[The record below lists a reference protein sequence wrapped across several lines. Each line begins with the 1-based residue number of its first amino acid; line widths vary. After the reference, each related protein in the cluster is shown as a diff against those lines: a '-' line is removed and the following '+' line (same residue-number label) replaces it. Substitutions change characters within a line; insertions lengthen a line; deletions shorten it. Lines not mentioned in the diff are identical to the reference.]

1 MSTAGLG
8 IGDFRVIVYEPA
20 LTKLMAKNE
29 PPDKFARRM
38 QTLTYTFA
46 VRTAPVSGRKTAWG
60 RHPASENLKN
70 QHRRRGRLRRGPR
83 DFGYGISNGAS
94 YARYVHEGT
103 TVVVAR
109 KRMRRNRKN
118 GRISGGL
125 WANAAEL
132 DFIPGAGIVLLGN
145 HVRGQD
151 ANPWLRNAGMA
162 AFEAQSKFL
171 A

>member
-1 MSTAGLG
+1 MSLSGLG
-8 IGDFRVIVYEPA
+8 IGDYRVFVYEPA
-20 LTKLMAKNE
+20 LTQLMGKNE

-38 QTLTYTFA
+38 QNLTYTFA
-46 VRTAPVSGRKTAWG
+46 VRNAPESGRKVAWG
-60 RHPASENLKN
+60 RHPDSEHLKE

-83 DFGYGISNGAS
+83 DFQYGISNSAS

-103 TVVVAR
+103 TIVVAR
-109 KRMRRNRKN
+109 KKMRRTKKT
-118 GRISGGL
+118 GRVKGGL

-132 DFIPGAGIVLLGN
+132 NYVRGTGIVLLGN
-145 HVRGQD
+145 VVRGQD

-171 A
+171 S